1 MKLTRNKLS
10 ILAVMVASTLLAG
23 CGAKKDAGTDAAPA
37 AAEGSKVVNVYN
49 WSDYIAEETN
59 PDFEKATG
67 IKVVYDVFDTDEVL
81 ETKLLAGNSGY
92 DVVVPSSSFLGRE
105 VQAGVFLP
113 LDKSKIP
120 NYAGIDPVIL
130 KRLEGKDPGNTY
142 AIPYMWGTV
151 GIGYNTAKVAKAL
164 GSEDAAKSLDIVFKP
179 ENMAKLKSCGV
190 SFLDSPI
197 DVIPLAL
204 NYLKEDPNS
213 RDPAVIQKVVP
224 LLKAVRPY
232 ITNFDSAA
240 YIDTL
245 ANGDVCVAVGYSG
258 DVIQARDR
266 ASEAEN
272 GVEVAYAIPKEGTS
286 IWVDSLTIP
295 KDAKH
300 ADAAY
305 AYINNLLDPKVEAAN
320 TNYIGYPNPVPAS
333 KEFVDPEIVADTSVY
348 PPAEQVATF
357 FDQGVLPQETA
368 ALYNRI
374 WTELK
379 TGK

>member
-1 MKLTRNKLS
+1 MKPR
-10 ILAVMVASTLLAG
+10 ILAVALAACTIAACGGNKQGEEKAATASG
-23 CGAKKDAGTDAAPA
+23 GD
-37 AAEGSKVVNVYN
+37 KVVNVYN
-49 WSDYIAEETN
+49 WSDYIAEEIN
-59 PDFEKATG
+59 ADFEKATG

-120 NYAGIDPVIL
+120 NYAGLDPNLL
-130 KRLEGKDPGNTY
+130 KRLEGKDPGN
-142 AIPYMWGTV
+142 AHAVPYMWGTV
-151 GIGYNTAKVAKAL
+151 GIGYNADKVAKL
-164 GSEDAAKSLDIVFKP
+164 FGSEDAAGSLDIVFKP
-179 ENMAKLKSCGV
+179 ENIAKLKSCGV
-190 SFLDSPI
+190 TFLDSPI
-197 DVIPLAL
+197 DIIPLAL
-204 NYLKEDPNS
+204 NYLGEDPNS
-213 RDPAVIQKVVP
+213 RDPAVIQKAVP
-224 LLKAVRPY
+224 LLKAIRPY
-232 ITNFDSAA
+232 ITNFDSSSYLDA
-240 YIDTL
+240 L
-245 ANGDVCVAVGYSG
+245 ANGDTCAAIGYSG

-266 ASEAEN
+266 AEEAGN
-272 GVEVAYAIPKEGTS
+272 GVEVGYAIPKEGTS
-286 IWVDSLTIP
+286 VWVDSLTIP

-300 ADAAY
+300 VDEAY

-333 KEFVDPEIVADTSVY
+333 KEFVDKDIAEDPVIY
-348 PPAEQVATF
+348 PSEEQAAKF